1 MTESERQQ
9 VDLFLD
15 GALSEPES
23 TALLERLENDPEAVT
38 YLSQRALLHADL
50 RRSLQRRKLQQW
62 AVAAA
67 VGEANAPSSR
77 GRRIWRRTRPS
88 WHSIAVAMIGLLL
101 GAVTSPLVWAVI
113 MPDRRVQVQ
122 PLLTEGFEDPELP
135 LLSRFPDV
143 AGIWNGDRASIVP
156 SETAAQGEYVVRF
169 GPAEGRRYSHINR
182 IVDVSGLDHSQGNG
196 WRELR
201 LHVALR
207 AVEESPSTQQY
218 TLRLAAFAKDPA
230 GVKKEWFSGGGISQR
245 ALSYTLRV
253 VESSRPGWV
262 LLEGTLS
269 LPQEARH
276 LVISIGAA
284 PLNSKSP
291 RVSYEADALS
301 LKYVTIQEALP

>member
-23 TALLERLENDPEAVT
+23 TALLERLENDQEAIT
-38 YLSQRALLHADL
+38 YLSQRAQLHADL
-50 RRSLQRRKLQQW
+50 RRSLRRRKLQQW

-67 VGEANAPSSR
+67 VGEEKAPSSR
-77 GRRIWRRTRPS
+77 TIWRRTRPS
-88 WHSIAVAMIGLLL
+88 WHSIAVAMIGLLI

-113 MPDRRVQVQ
+113 MPDRRIQVQ
-122 PLLTEGFEDPELP
+122 RLLTESFEDPELP

-143 AGIWNGDRASIVP
+143 AGIWNGDRASIIY
-156 SETAAQGEYVVRF
+156 SESAAHGEYVVRF
-169 GPAEGRRYSHINR
+169 GPAEKRRYSYINR
-182 IVDVSGLDHSQGNG
+182 IVDVSELDHSQGSG

-201 LHVALR
+201 LNVALR
-207 AVEESPSTQQY
+207 AVEETPSTQQY
-218 TLRLAAFAKDPA
+218 ALRLAAFAKDPA
-230 GVKKEWFSGGGISQR
+230 GVKKEWFSGGGLSRR
-245 ALSYTLRV
+245 ALSYTLRL

-269 LPQEARH
+269 LPPEARH

-291 RVSYEADALS
+291 RVSYEADALT